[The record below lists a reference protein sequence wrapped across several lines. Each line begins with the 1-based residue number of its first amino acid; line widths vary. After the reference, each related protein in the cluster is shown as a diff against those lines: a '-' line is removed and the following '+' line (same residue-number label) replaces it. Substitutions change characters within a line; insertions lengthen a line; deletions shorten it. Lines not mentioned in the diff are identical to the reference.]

1 MGTPEG
7 RGIPGGI
14 GIPGGRGIS
23 EVGGMACAEKGID
36 GGGGGVG
43 TREFFLF
50 SDSEILLSILTNF
63 FDFSSLFSISSL
75 FSNSF
80 FSSFLFIKL
89 FFFSSFINFIF
100 SSSFNLL

>member
-80 FSSFLFIKL
+80 FSSFLFTKLSVFSFLLLIYYNNL
-89 FFFSSFINFIF
+89 FF
-100 SSSFNLL
+100 L